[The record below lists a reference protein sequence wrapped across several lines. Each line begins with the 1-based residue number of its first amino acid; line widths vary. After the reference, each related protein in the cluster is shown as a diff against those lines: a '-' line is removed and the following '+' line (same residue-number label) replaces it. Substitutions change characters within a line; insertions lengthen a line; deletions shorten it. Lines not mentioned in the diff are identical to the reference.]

1 MEAGLRQFI
10 SYLLSDTDI
19 WIHVRFGGGYRSQSE
34 IASCGVRI
42 QCVQSS
48 GGTVMAHDVFRAR
61 IPIQPVDSYTSEL
74 EGASHAVLYARQF
87 LIRLLDL
94 CTEVK

>member
-1 MEAGLRQFI
+1 M
-10 SYLLSDTDI
+10 
-19 WIHVRFGGGYRSQSE
+19 
-34 IASCGVRI
+34 RI

-48 GGTVMAHDVFRAR
+48 VDTVMAHDVFRAGVLV
-61 IPIQPVDSYTSEL
+61 QPVDSYTSEL

-94 CTEVK
+94 CAEVK